1 MTREDLARAAMAN
14 MFTMLNTYGDAT
26 LGLGPGDFEKVR
38 MAPPSI
44 QPLRVTLRG
53 NVYDDTLRKVV
64 FATWGLGSIKE
75 RIAIAQAWLDAGS
88 KPAED

>member
-1 MTREDLARAAMAN
+1 MTSADLARAALAN
-14 MFTMLNTYGDAT
+14 MCAMLDTYGDVT

-53 NVYDDTLRKVV
+53 NVYDDTLGRSV
-64 FATWGLGSIKE
+64 FATWGMGSIKE
-75 RIAIAQAWLDAGS
+75 RRIIAQRWIDAGA
-88 KPAED
+88 KAVA

>member
-1 MTREDLARAAMAN
+1 MDRAELARAALAD

-53 NVYDDTLRKVV
+53 NVYDDTLGRSV
-64 FATWGLGSIKE
+64 FATWGMGSIKE
-75 RIAIAQAWLDAGS
+75 RRIIAQQWIDAGA
-88 KPAED
+88 KAVA